1 MREVARRIGQL
12 IRLLSS
18 DHPGE
23 AGAAAQA
30 LNRTLTS
37 AGLDIHELAKVAE
50 VGLKLPAEQPV
61 RRRREA
67 REARTTTHRRPDG
80 GLLVV
85 GQGLICDQPTGP
97 FRACACGGVLFT
109 IKPGVG
115 PHRAQLVCDGCRR
128 GGRWLACQY
137 FNPPPPT

>member
-1 MREVARRIGQL
+1 MIGGNVVARRIGQL

-50 VGLKLPAEQPV
+50 VGLKLPAKQS
-61 RRRREA
+61 A
-67 REARTTTHRRPDG
+67 RHQQARTTTHRHPDG
-80 GLLVV
+80 GRLVV
-85 GQGLICDQPTGP
+85 GQGPGRPLSLLRVWRNLLHDQARCRTS
-97 FRACACGGVLFT
+97 CGTARL
-109 IKPGVG
+109 
-115 PHRAQLVCDGCRR
+115 RR
-128 GGRWLACQY
+128 LPARWALAGSSV
-137 FNPPPPT
+137 F

>member
-23 AGAAAQA
+23 ASAAAQA
-30 LNRTLTS
+30 LKRTLAS

-50 VGLKLPAEQPV
+50 VGLKLQAEQPA
-61 RRRREA
+61 RRHQVH
-67 REARTTTHRRPDG
+67 TTTHCRPDG
-80 GLLVV
+80 GLLEI
-85 GQGLICDQPTGP
+85 GQGVICDQPTGP
-97 FRACACGGVLFT
+97 FRSCGCGGILFT

-115 PHRAQLVCDGCRR
+115 PHAAQLVCDGCHR
-128 GGRWLACQY
+128 GGRWLARQH
-137 FNPPPPT
+137 FNSPTDSS

>member
-1 MREVARRIGQL
+1 MREVTRRIGQL

-30 LNRTLTS
+30 LNRTLAS
-37 AGLDIHELAKVAE
+37 VGLDIHELAKVAE
-50 VGLKLPAEQPV
+50 VGLKPPAEQSAPL
-61 RRRREA
+61 RQQA
-67 REARTTTHRRPDG
+67 GTTTHRHPCDG
-80 GLLVV
+80 PLVI

-97 FRACACGGVLFT
+97 YRACGCGSVLFT

-115 PHRAQLVCDGCRR
+115 PHAAQLVCDGCQR
-128 GGRWLACQY
+128 GGRWLARQY
-137 FNPPPPT
+137 FDPPPT